1 MHTRS
6 LSVYTFAHFA
16 VDFACFY
23 VLFSTLS
30 AGVENLQ
37 QLAFWFLVYN
47 TVAFGLQF
55 IVGYICDMKR
65 YVPAGLI
72 GVVITIVGLA
82 FAQQIYLAVVL
93 IALGNAFFHVGG
105 GIDSLLNAKGKMSR
119 SGIFVSSGSW
129 GVLLGTFAGK
139 AEISILY
146 PMFFLAVSG
155 VLIYIFCSTSI
166 NLEKS
171 EFSAASKKIIPA
183 AAIGLICISVAI
195 RAHTGFTIPMEW
207 KTTTGLI
214 ILATGASFLGKFSGG
229 FIADK
234 FGARLTGVGALV
246 LSLPLLAF
254 FNSNIYLC
262 ILGIFLFNMT
272 MPVTLCVLAEY
283 LEGYEGLAFGLT
295 TLSLLLGTF
304 VTYVLAIGTAAS
316 KYVIICSI
324 IVSALCILTVTKGR
338 GKMKE
343 NKEAQNA

>member
-6 LSVYTFAHFA
+6 LAVYTFAHFA

-37 QLAFWFLVYN
+37 QLAFWFLAYN

-55 IVGYICDMKR
+55 IIGYICDMKR
-65 YVPAGLI
+65 YVPSGLI
-72 GVVITIVGLA
+72 GVIITIVGLA
-82 FAQQIYLAVVL
+82 FAQQIYLSVVV

-105 GIDSLLNAKGKMSR
+105 GIDSLVNAKGKMSR
-119 SGIFVSSGSW
+119 SGVFVSSGSW
-129 GVLLGTFAGK
+129 GVVLGTFAGK

-146 PMFFLAVSG
+146 PMLFLAASG
-155 VLIYIFCSTSI
+155 VLIYIFCSTKI

-171 EFSAASKKIIPA
+171 QFNAASKSMLPA
-183 AAIGLICISVAI
+183 AAIALICISVAI

-214 ILATGASFLGKFSGG
+214 ILGTGASFFGKFAGG
-229 FIADK
+229 FVADK
-234 FGARLTGVGALV
+234 FGARLTGTGALI

-254 FNSNIYLC
+254 FNSNVYLC
-262 ILGIFLFNMT
+262 VLGIFLFNMT

-295 TLSLLLGTF
+295 TLALLIGTF
-304 VTYVLAIGTAAS
+304 VTYVLAIGTAAT

-324 IVSALCILTVTKGR
+324 IVSALCILLVTKGR
-338 GKMKE
+338 SKTSE
-343 NKEAQNA
+343 NKEAESA